1 VKISHIRG
9 TVKALAAV
17 LLMSFCYIFVSAISL
32 PSFETVENEY
42 KDTVSEID
50 KVKSGKCKRVI
61 TFAEFLSTDEL
72 SRCIYEM
79 IPVVSKIDK
88 YNDMAGKIFNS
99 SSIFRK
105 IRYSKKE
112 MNIINIEYRRI
123 SLAEELSH
131 IQETSVK

>member
-1 VKISHIRG
+1 MKASRISG

-17 LLMSFCYIFVSAISL
+17 ILMSFCYIFVSAISL

-42 KDTVSEID
+42 RDTISEID
-50 KVKSGKCKRVI
+50 KVKSGRCKRVI

-72 SRCIYEM
+72 SSCIYEM

-88 YNDMAGKIFNS
+88 YNAMTGLIFNS
-99 SSIFRK
+99 SSIYRK
-105 IRYSKKE
+105 LRYSKKE
-112 MNIINIEYRRI
+112 INMISIDYSRI

>member
-1 VKISHIRG
+1 MKISHIRG
-9 TVKALAAV
+9 TVNALAVV

-61 TFAEFLSTDEL
+61 TFAAFLSTDEL
-72 SRCIYEM
+72 SSCIYEM